1 MAANSFKQMSR
12 DGTIKRTDT
21 GMFISLEH
29 IHVREGFNKREDD
42 ERTRKADDDLFNYLM
57 NGGTVPPLEVIARDE
72 GGVWVVE
79 GHRRRRC
86 YARCAEAGK
95 PVDRIHIMPFNGN
108 DVQRLARIMTSNNQL
123 PLSDIEQ
130 AAVIQELHNA
140 FNQTTSEIAKLV
152 NKSVATVEK
161 LLTLSTAN
169 YEVQQEV
176 KSGAVSVDVAVD
188 RVREFGEQAGE
199 VLQHDKAV
207 AAAQG
212 KTKVTRSSIAPEL
225 NIKSARRFVELMA
238 MATISDEG
246 VFTLQG
252 TALAEALAIIDEHK
266 TIAEARETYRLSQ
279 PIPTT
284 EIIGKVLY
292 VKLDGKEIGSAII
305 YRGKNV
311 TLDLG
316 DKKIIASQ
324 SNASPTSLNN
334 TNFSRYTPMQTINNR
349 MTETQI
355 ADLFSLA
362 VQLQVKAE
370 ESDDRDTAI
379 LAYSIQ
385 NACSNLT
392 ESRREFWA
400 ADATINNLE
409 LKITDMAVQLAN
421 AESKCKEL
429 AAENAG
435 LKELIEQH
443 ANSVAVCPNCSH
455 EEPSETDDIVALY
468 RSMETPTTDAFLA
481 EVRAQG
487 VEMAA
492 CTLDDVNQ
500 FNYAN
505 MLDELAQKLR

>member
-21 GMFISLEH
+21 GMFISLDH

-42 ERTRKADDDLFNYLM
+42 ERTRQADDDLFNYLM

-86 YARCAEAGK
+86 YASCAEAGK

-169 YEVQQEV
+169 YDVQQEV

-212 KTKVTRSSIAPEL
+212 KTKVTRSSIA
-225 NIKSARRFVELMA
+225 
-238 MATISDEG
+238 
-246 VFTLQG
+246 
-252 TALAEALAIIDEHK
+252 
-266 TIAEARETYRLSQ
+266 
-279 PIPTT
+279 
-284 EIIGKVLY
+284 
-292 VKLDGKEIGSAII
+292 
-305 YRGKNV
+305 
-311 TLDLG
+311 
-316 DKKIIASQ
+316 
-324 SNASPTSLNN
+324 
-334 TNFSRYTPMQTINNR
+334 
-349 MTETQI
+349 
-355 ADLFSLA
+355 
-362 VQLQVKAE
+362 
-370 ESDDRDTAI
+370 
-379 LAYSIQ
+379 
-385 NACSNLT
+385 
-392 ESRREFWA
+392 
-400 ADATINNLE
+400 
-409 LKITDMAVQLAN
+409 
-421 AESKCKEL
+421 
-429 AAENAG
+429 
-435 LKELIEQH
+435 
-443 ANSVAVCPNCSH
+443 VC
-455 EEPSETDDIVALY
+455 E
-468 RSMETPTTDAFLA
+468 AFL
-481 EVRAQG
+481 
-487 VEMAA
+487 
-492 CTLDDVNQ
+492 
-500 FNYAN
+500 
-505 MLDELAQKLR
+505 

>member
-21 GMFISLEH
+21 GMFISLDH

-42 ERTRKADDDLFNYLM
+42 ERTRQADDDLFNYLM

-95 PVDRIHIMPFNGN
+95 PVRIHIMPFNGN

-169 YEVQQEV
+169 YDVQQEV

-324 SNASPTSLNN
+324 SKAVAHFVKQHKLQQVHTNAND
-334 TNFSRYTPMQTINNR
+334 Q
-349 MTETQI
+349 
-355 ADLFSLA
+355 
-362 VQLQVKAE
+362 
-370 ESDDRDTAI
+370 
-379 LAYSIQ
+379 
-385 NACSNLT
+385 
-392 ESRREFWA
+392 
-400 ADATINNLE
+400 
-409 LKITDMAVQLAN
+409 
-421 AESKCKEL
+421 
-429 AAENAG
+429 
-435 LKELIEQH
+435 
-443 ANSVAVCPNCSH
+443 
-455 EEPSETDDIVALY
+455 
-468 RSMETPTTDAFLA
+468 
-481 EVRAQG
+481 
-487 VEMAA
+487 
-492 CTLDDVNQ
+492 
-500 FNYAN
+500 
-505 MLDELAQKLR
+505 

>member
-1 MAANSFKQMSR
+1 
-12 DGTIKRTDT
+12 
-21 GMFISLEH
+21 
-29 IHVREGFNKREDD
+29 
-42 ERTRKADDDLFNYLM
+42 
-57 NGGTVPPLEVIARDE
+57 
-72 GGVWVVE
+72 
-79 GHRRRRC
+79 
-86 YARCAEAGK
+86 
-95 PVDRIHIMPFNGN
+95 MPFNGN

-161 LLTLSTAN
+161 LLLLSTAN
-169 YEVQQEV
+169 HDVQQEV

-324 SNASPTSLNN
+324 SKAVAHFVKQYKIQQGNN
-334 TNFSRYTPMQTINNR
+334 H
-349 MTETQI
+349 
-355 ADLFSLA
+355 D
-362 VQLQVKAE
+362 
-370 ESDDRDTAI
+370 
-379 LAYSIQ
+379 
-385 NACSNLT
+385 
-392 ESRREFWA
+392 
-400 ADATINNLE
+400 
-409 LKITDMAVQLAN
+409 
-421 AESKCKEL
+421 
-429 AAENAG
+429 
-435 LKELIEQH
+435 
-443 ANSVAVCPNCSH
+443 SH
-455 EEPSETDDIVALY
+455 
-468 RSMETPTTDAFLA
+468 
-481 EVRAQG
+481 Q
-487 VEMAA
+487 
-492 CTLDDVNQ
+492 
-500 FNYAN
+500 
-505 MLDELAQKLR
+505 